1 MPADLLCAELPA
13 AFRPSGLD
21 GHHTLGCSQARCADW
36 GAKQAFRPVIVVFHI
51 FGGRNL
57 VLSNGSYPRK
67 GPAEHQKKTQM
78 KDILIAPLLWLGFA
92 FSWRLFF
99 SKQWDEV
106 ELVCQSFAFCWTN

>member
-13 AFRPSGLD
+13 AFRPPDLD

-57 VLSNGSYPRK
+57 VLSNGSYPLK
-67 GPAEHQKKTQM
+67 GPAEHQTKSSNKRHSHHP
-78 KDILIAPLLWLGFA
+78 PLLWLGFA
-92 FSWRLFF
+92 ISWQLFS
-99 SKQWDEV
+99 
-106 ELVCQSFAFCWTN
+106 